1 METNLKTS
9 NDAALNAAAQTLL
22 DAAMAY
28 WGEYKRATG
37 GAAVVWLKG
46 TDGALVVFTRG
57 EYRETLMRN
66 IDSLERNADTELPGL
81 WERADFIG
89 GETDA

>member
-1 METNLKTS
+1 METNLKTC
-9 NDAALNAAAQTLL
+9 NDESLSVAAQALL

-28 WGEYKRATG
+28 WSEYKRATG

-66 IDSLERNADTELPGL
+66 IHSLERDSDTELPGL
-81 WERADFIG
+81 WERADLIG
-89 GETDA
+89 GETDG